1 MPLPTTILFGGLAL
15 FLFGVQLTRENLQ
28 KIAGERIRD
37 VIHTMTENRLLGLLL
52 GVVMTVM
59 LQSSGATAV
68 LLVGLGS
75 SGLITTTQAM
85 SVLLGAAIGTT
96 FTVQLISF
104 KIIEFGLPFLTLG
117 FVLSLA
123 FRKPFKSYGY
133 TLMGFGFIFFGMK
146 LMSDST
152 LAIRNA
158 EVFQLIVSFFNT
170 HWIWGILFGL
180 ALTLI
185 FQNSAATVGFTM
197 AVALSG
203 HLTLEGSIALVLGA
217 NIGTCTTSFIASL
230 AARPRGRQIAIS
242 YLFLKV
248 LGVSIF
254 VPFIGYFAD
263 LCRLT
268 SPAISHQ
275 IANAH
280 TLFNI
285 TIALAFLPFIT
296 AGSKVVQRI
305 FPIVP
310 DEGFKVRYL
319 TPHALDTP
327 PFAFAQATR
336 EILRNAD
343 IVLQMIKKS
352 IVLFERYSQELV
364 EEIHKM
370 DDQVDILD
378 REVRFFLAKLSQR
391 DLTPTQASR
400 EVELISFAS
409 ELENTGDIIDSN
421 IIDLATKKNK
431 KLLIF
436 SHEGFNEIEEFHKQV
451 VENFQLAI
459 SVFAT
464 RDRELAMKLLRH
476 QEDLRIQEDK
486 LRETHLDR
494 LHRGLKETFATS
506 SIHLDLL
513 GNYRRINTAISSVA
527 YQILDE
533 HHHEAEQ

>member
-28 KIAGERIRD
+28 KIAGDRVRD

-52 GVVMTVM
+52 GIVLTVM
-59 LQSSGATAV
+59 LQTSGATAV

-85 SVLLGAAIGTT
+85 SVLLGAAVGTT

-104 KIIEFGLPFLTLG
+104 KIIEFGLPLLTLG
-117 FVLSLA
+117 FILSLA
-123 FRKPFKSYGY
+123 LRKPFKSYGS

-146 LMSDST
+146 LMSDAT
-152 LAIRNA
+152 LAIRSV
-158 EVFQLIVSFFNT
+158 EVFQLIVAFFNT
-170 HWIWGILFGL
+170 HWIWGIIFGL
-180 ALTLI
+180 ALTLL

-230 AARPRGRQIAIS
+230 AARPQGKQVAIS

-254 VPFIGYFAD
+254 IPFIGYFAQ

-268 SPAISHQ
+268 STDINHQ

-280 TLFNI
+280 TIFNL
-285 TIALAFLPFIT
+285 TIAFLFLPFIPL
-296 AGSKVVQRI
+296 GSRIVQKI

-310 DEGFKVRYL
+310 DEGFKVKYL
-319 TPHALDTP
+319 TAHAIETP

-336 EILRNAD
+336 EILRTAD

-352 IVLFERYSQELV
+352 ILLFEKYSLELV
-364 EEIHKM
+364 EEIHNM

-378 REVRFFLAKLSQR
+378 REVRFFLAKLSQK
-391 DLTPTQASR
+391 DLTPIQASR

-409 ELENTGDIIDSN
+409 ELENTGDIVDSN
-421 IIDLATKKNK
+421 IVDLATKKNK
-431 KLLIF
+431 KILVF
-436 SHEGFNEIEEFHKQV
+436 SKEGFHEIAEFHRQV
-451 VENFQLAI
+451 VENFQFAI

-464 RDRELAMKLLRH
+464 RDRELAMKLLRT
-476 QEDLRIQEDK
+476 QEQLRIQEDK

-513 GNYRRINTAISSVA
+513 SNYRRINTTISSVA

-533 HHHEAEQ
+533 QHRDQE